1 MYFLHGSTCA
11 LTFGCLPMPLLP
23 NSPDKNPV
31 CSDVSLLYHSLSSPP
46 ACGETG
52 LLVLGLAVGLAVGL
66 VIGLPFGI
74 VGVASDSSS

>member
-46 ACGETG
+46 FCGEMG
-52 LLVLGLAVGLAVGL
+52 LLGPVVGLLLDIA
-66 VIGLPFGI
+66 
-74 VGVASDSSS
+74 GVASGSSS